1 MITQTND
8 MTSGNS
14 TKHIFF
20 FALPLMF
27 GNILQQLYTMVDAI
41 IVGRAIGVEAL
52 AAVGASDWLNWMI
65 LGMVIGFCQGFSIL
79 ISQNFGAEDYD
90 DLRKSVAMSVILSLA
105 IALITTAV
113 VLPLVKQILVLLD
126 TPTDILSDSVAFLR
140 IIFAGTI
147 IVTTYNMLAAILRAL
162 GDAKT
167 PLVAM
172 GIGTVINIILDLVFI
187 LAFGWG
193 VAGAAAAT
201 ITAQLMSCIYCFM
214 AIRKLNVLKLNRQDW
229 IIDIS
234 VIKKLL
240 RLGAPM
246 AFMNAII
253 GVGGVIVQRV
263 INGFGVIFVAGFTA
277 VMKLYGILELA
288 ATSFGYAV
296 ATFTGQNLGARK
308 YTRIKQGVFS
318 GVKMSLSI
326 ALVISIVMLVFGK
339 LIVGLFV
346 SGEVEEV
353 EAVVEVAYNF
363 LKVMS
368 IFLVVLYLL
377 YVYRSALQGIGD
389 TFTPMISG
397 IVELFM
403 RVSAVLIFPAV
414 MGRSGVYY
422 VEIVAWIGA
431 TVILMST
438 YYFRIRRL
446 LRLDNIVK

>member
-1 MITQTND
+1 
-8 MTSGNS
+8 
-14 TKHIFF
+14 
-20 FALPLMF
+20 
-27 GNILQQLYTMVDAI
+27 
-41 IVGRAIGVEAL
+41 
-52 AAVGASDWLNWMI
+52 
-65 LGMVIGFCQGFSIL
+65 
-79 ISQNFGAEDYD
+79 
-90 DLRKSVAMSVILSLA
+90 
-105 IALITTAV
+105 
-113 VLPLVKQILVLLD
+113 
-126 TPTDILSDSVAFLR
+126 
-140 IIFAGTI
+140 
-147 IVTTYNMLAAILRAL
+147 
-162 GDAKT
+162 
-167 PLVAM
+167 
-172 GIGTVINIILDLVFI
+172 
-187 LAFGWG
+187 
-193 VAGAAAAT
+193 
-201 ITAQLMSCIYCFM
+201 
-214 AIRKLNVLKLNRQDW
+214 
-229 IIDIS
+229 
-234 VIKKLL
+234 
-240 RLGAPM
+240 M

-296 ATFTGQNLGARK
+296 ATFTGQNLGAKK
-308 YTRIKQGVFS
+308 YKRIKLGVFS
-318 GVKMSLSI
+318 GVKMSLTI
-326 ALVISIVMLVFGK
+326 ALVISLVMLVFGK

-363 LKVMS
+363 LRVMS

-377 YVYRSALQGIGD
+377 YVYRSALQGMGD

-438 YYFRIRRL
+438 YYYRIRKL
-446 LRLDNIVK
+446 LKMENTVE